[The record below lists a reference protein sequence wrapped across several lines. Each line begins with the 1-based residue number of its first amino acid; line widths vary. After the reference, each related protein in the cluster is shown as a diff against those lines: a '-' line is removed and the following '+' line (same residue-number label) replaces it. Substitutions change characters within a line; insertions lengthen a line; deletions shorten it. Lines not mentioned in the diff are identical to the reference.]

1 MPKVVGIKFMK
12 AGKVTTYLSKDIE
25 LNVGDKVVVETARGL
40 EMGEVA
46 TPSVEVAEVSKDVT
60 PIIRKADDKDFAK
73 LESLKKQESSIV
85 DLCQRLISKYKL
97 DMKLVNIEFT
107 IDGTKVIINYVC
119 EDRVDFRELVKD
131 LASNLKQRIELRQI
145 GIRDQAK
152 VIGAIGICGKECCC
166 KQYLNDFDKVSIKM
180 AKTQNLSLNPTKIS
194 GVCGRLMC
202 CLSYENDFYSEIGK
216 SMPKNNSLVS
226 TPDGKG
232 TVMYNNLLKQTV
244 MVKIESD
251 NDIRVVEHKLSDI
264 KVLNRETNQPNNQPK
279 NDKNNNEKNNEK
291 PNKK

>member
-73 LESLKKQESSIV
+73 LESLKKQEASIV
-85 DLCQRLISKYKL
+85 DLCQKLISKYKL

-264 KVLNRETNQPNNQPK
+264 KVLNKEINQPK
-279 NDKNNNEKNNEK
+279 NDKNNNEKNNGK